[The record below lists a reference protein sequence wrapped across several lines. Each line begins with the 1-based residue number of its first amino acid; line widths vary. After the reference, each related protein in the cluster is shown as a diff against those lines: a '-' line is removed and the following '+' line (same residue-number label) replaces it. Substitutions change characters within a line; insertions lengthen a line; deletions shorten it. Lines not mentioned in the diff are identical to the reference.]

1 MNLLIFSLLPIAFIL
16 VLVLIF
22 RKSLFFSAPFTFIL
36 TVLLALF
43 VWKMQAAYALASSI
57 KGLFIAIEITLI
69 VFGALF
75 FLDIM
80 KKKGII
86 ESIEYHLSA
95 LSADK
100 RIQAILLCWFFG
112 SLLEGASGFGA
123 PAAIVAPL
131 LVGIGFPAITAVAIA
146 LIANSA
152 PVVFGAVGTPI
163 RLGFSGLDVGG
174 VSFYAGLINL
184 IVGTLVPLMI
194 VSVLVILNSKTKKWE
209 HIKEII
215 PFSLVAGLCFTVPYF
230 VISIFS
236 NEFPTLIGSLIGLG
250 IMVLLIKKKFL
261 LPEHQ
266 WVFEAKRKEKLR
278 ARFGLFKSFL
288 PYLIVVLILVITRFL
303 PLSAVTYELAKG
315 MAHNFNI
322 FNSGV
327 IFLVIGLLY
336 SLHSAKAIKYS
347 FRDSFFKLEK
357 AFVALFFVAAFVQL
371 MANTNFNSS
380 GLSSMVGVMAGFA
393 STSALPFIAPF
404 IGALGAFIAG
414 SATVSNL
421 LFGKFHVESA
431 TLLGMNAQ
439 KILALEVV
447 GASAGNMIALSNV
460 VAAQAT
466 VKLHGEE
473 GRIIK
478 INIIPCLI
486 YLALAGLVGLVLVL
500 VF

>member
-1 MNLLIFSLLPIAFIL
+1 MNPLILSLLPIVFILIL
-16 VLVLIF
+16 VLVF
-22 RKSLFFSAPFTFIL
+22 RKSLFFSAPLTFVL
-36 TVLLALF
+36 TLLLSLF
-43 VWKMQAAYALASSI
+43 FWKMQSAYIFASSL

-75 FLDIM
+75 FLDVL
-80 KKKGII
+80 KKKGIV
-86 ESIEYHLSA
+86 ESIEYHLSH

-100 RIQAILLCWFFG
+100 RVQAILLCWFFG

-163 RLGFSGLDVGG
+163 NLGFSGLNVTN
-174 VSFYAGLINL
+174 VSFYAGLTNL
-184 IVGTLVPLMI
+184 IVGTFVPLMI
-194 VSVLVILNSKTKKWE
+194 ISVLVLLNSKTKKWK
-209 HIKEII
+209 HIKDSI
-215 PFSLVAGLCFTVPYF
+215 PFSIAAGLCFMVPYF
-230 VISIFS
+230 IISMFS
-236 NEFPTLIGSLIGLG
+236 SEFPTLIGSIIGMGLLIL
-250 IMVLLIKKKFL
+250 IIKKKFL
-261 LPEHQ
+261 MPKHE
-266 WVFEAKRKEKLR
+266 WVFEYGRKEKLKVKYG
-278 ARFGLFKSFL
+278 FFKSFL
-288 PYLIVVLILVITRFL
+288 PYLIVVVLLVITRFL
-303 PLSAVTYELAKG
+303 PVTSFNYQILDG
-315 MAHNFNI
+315 IAHNFNL
-322 FNSGV
+322 FNSGI
-327 IFLVIGLLY
+327 IFFAIALIY
-336 SLHSAKAIKYS
+336 SLHSASAIKYS
-347 FRDSFFKLEK
+347 LKDSFFKLEK
-357 AFVALFFVAAFVQL
+357 AFVALFFIAAFVQL

-393 STSALPFIAPF
+393 TTSALPFIAPF

-447 GASAGNMIALSNV
+447 GSAAGNMIALSNI
-460 VAAQAT
+460 VAAEAT
-466 VKLHGEE
+466 VKLHGQEE
-473 GRIIK
+473 KLIK

-486 YLALAGLVGLVLVL
+486 YLALAGIVGLVLVL
-500 VF
+500 LF

>member
-1 MNLLIFSLLPIAFIL
+1 MNPLILSLLPIIFIL
-16 VLVLIF
+16 VLVLVF
-22 RKSLFFSAPFTFIL
+22 RRSLFFSAPFTFLL
-36 TVLLALF
+36 TILLALF
-43 VWKMQAAYALASSI
+43 VWKMQTAYILASSL

-86 ESIEYHLSA
+86 ESIEYHLST

-100 RIQAILLCWFFG
+100 RVQAVLLCWFFG

-163 RLGFSGLDVGG
+163 NIGFSGLNIAN
-174 VSFYAGLINL
+174 VSFYAGLTNL
-184 IVGTLVPLMI
+184 IVGTFVPLMI
-194 VSVLVILNSKTKKWE
+194 VAVLVFLNSKTKKWQ
-209 HIKEII
+209 HIKEAI
-215 PFSLVAGLCFTVPYF
+215 PFSLAAGLCFMVPYF
-230 VISIFS
+230 LISIFS
-236 NEFPTLIGSLIGLG
+236 SEFPTLIGSLIGLG
-250 IMVLLIKKKFL
+250 LIILMIKKKFL
-261 LPEHQ
+261 LPKHQ
-266 WVFEAKRKEKLR
+266 WVFEGKRKAKLK

-288 PYLIVVLILVITRFL
+288 PYMIGVIILVITRFL
-303 PLSAVTYELAKG
+303 PVRNFSYQILDG
-315 MAHNFNI
+315 IAHNFTL
-322 FNSGV
+322 FNSGI
-327 IFLVIGLLY
+327 IFLIVAIVY
-336 SLHSAKAIKYS
+336 SIHSAKSIKYS
-347 FRDSFFKLEK
+347 FKDSFFKLEK
-357 AFVALFFVAAFVQL
+357 AFVALFFVAAFVQI
-371 MANTNFNSS
+371 MANTNFNTS

-431 TLLGMNAQ
+431 TLMNLPAQ

-447 GASAGNMIALSNV
+447 GAAAGNMIALSNI

-466 VKLHGEE
+466 VKLHGDEE
-473 GRIIK
+473 KIIK

-486 YLALAGLVGLVLVL
+486 YLTLAGLVGLILVL
-500 VF
+500 L